1 MRLRAKIPRG
11 VNTIR
16 VDVEDN
22 SRKACATVSTHTQR
36 RPNTTKRPMSL
47 ELCILASGSAGNA
60 AIIRSP
66 AGVLLI
72 DAGIGPRMLAKRL
85 DGTGVRPTDIS
96 ALCLTH
102 LDGDHFSLSWCST
115 LRRLNIPV
123 YCHANK
129 VDGLAF
135 CSPDLVPLIRLFNV
149 DPFSPIKG
157 LTCDPIHFA
166 HDRLGSHGFAVDGFG
181 YRIGYATDL
190 GHVPPALF
198 DRFRDLDCIALE
210 SNYDP
215 QMQADSARPW
225 FLKRRIT
232 SGHGHLSNP
241 QALAAIRKLLDRT
254 RQPPDH
260 IVLLHRSQECNCPD
274 LVRKL
279 FSTDRRIA
287 PRLTLAQQHE
297 RTPWLGRLHRPSCV
311 GEQLTLAF

>member
-1 MRLRAKIPRG
+1 
-11 VNTIR
+11 
-16 VDVEDN
+16 
-22 SRKACATVSTHTQR
+22 
-36 RPNTTKRPMSL
+36 MSL

-60 AIIRSP
+60 AILRSP

-72 DAGIGPRMLAKRL
+72 DAGIGPRTLAKRL
-85 DGTGVRPTDIS
+85 EGTGVHRADIS

-102 LDGDHFSLSWCST
+102 LDSDHFSPRWAST

-123 YCHANK
+123 YCHAKK
-129 VDGLAF
+129 VD
-135 CSPDLVPLIRLFNV
+135 DLVLWCPDVAPLIRPFEI
-149 DPFSPIKG
+149 DPFSPIGG

-166 HDRLGSHGFAVDGFG
+166 HDRLGSHGFVVEGFG

-190 GHVPPALF
+190 GHVPPYLF

-232 SGHGHLSNP
+232 GGHGHLSNP
-241 QALAAIRKLLDRT
+241 QALAAIRTLLDRA
-254 RQPPDH
+254 RQLPDH

-279 FSTDRRIA
+279 FSIDRRIT
-287 PRLTLAQQHE
+287 PRLTLAHQHE
-297 RTPWLGRLHRPSCV
+297 RSPWLGRIHRPPSV
-311 GEQLTLAF
+311 GEQLTLSF

>member
-1 MRLRAKIPRG
+1 
-11 VNTIR
+11 
-16 VDVEDN
+16 
-22 SRKACATVSTHTQR
+22 
-36 RPNTTKRPMSL
+36 MSL

-66 AGVLLI
+66 TGVVLI
-72 DAGIGPRMLAKRL
+72 DAGIGPRTLAKRL
-85 DGTGVRPTDIS
+85 DGTGVRPADIS

-102 LDGDHFSLSWCST
+102 LDGDHFSPRWAST
-115 LRRLNIPV
+115 LRRLNIRV

-129 VDGLAF
+129 VDDLAL
-135 CSPDLVPLIRLFNV
+135 CVPDLVPLIRPFNV
-149 DPFSPIKG
+149 DPFSPTEG

-166 HDRLGSHGFAVDGFG
+166 HDRLGSHGFVVDGFG

-190 GHVPPALF
+190 GHVPRHFF

-215 QMQADSARPW
+215 KMQADSARPS

-232 SGHGHLSNP
+232 GGHGHLSNP
-241 QALAAIRKLLDRT
+241 QALSAIRKLLDRA
-254 RQPPDH
+254 RQLPDH
-260 IVLLHRSQECNCPD
+260 IVLLHRSQECNCPE
-274 LVRKL
+274 LVREL
-279 FSTDRRIA
+279 FSTDQRIA

-297 RTPWLGRLHRPSCV
+297 RSPWLGRMPRAPRV

>member
-1 MRLRAKIPRG
+1 
-11 VNTIR
+11 
-16 VDVEDN
+16 
-22 SRKACATVSTHTQR
+22 
-36 RPNTTKRPMSL
+36 MSL

-60 AIIRSP
+60 AVLRSP

-72 DAGIGPRMLAKRL
+72 DAGIGPRTLTGRL
-85 DGTGVRPTDIS
+85 DGTGVRPADIA

-102 LDGDHFSLSWCST
+102 LDRDHFSPSWTST

-123 YCHANK
+123 YCHSDK
-129 VDGLAF
+129 VDGLTL
-135 CSPDLVPLIRLFNV
+135 CSPDLAPLIRPFNV
-149 DPFSPIKG
+149 TAFSPIGG

-166 HDRLGSHGFAVDGFG
+166 HDRLGSHGFVVDGFG

-190 GHVPPALF
+190 GHVPRYFF

-215 QMQADSARPW
+215 QMQADSARPR

-232 SGHGHLSNP
+232 GGHGHLSNL
-241 QALAAIRKLLDRT
+241 QALAAIRKLLDRA
-254 RQPPDH
+254 RRLPDH
-260 IVLLHRSQECNCPD
+260 IILLHRSQECNCPD
-274 LVRKL
+274 LVRRL
-279 FSTDRRIA
+279 FSTDRRIE

-297 RTPWLGRLHRPSCV
+297 RSPWLGRTNRQPYL